1 MPNRTKVLNVKTKKG
16 DDSKCMNG
24 YEKKTALNA
33 KLKEK
38 CGRDGKRRIEQWL

>member
-24 YEKKTALNA
+24 YEK
-33 KLKEK
+33 EK
-38 CGRDGKRRIEQWL
+38 KKNGSECQTKRKNVVETPNDE

>member
-24 YEKKTALNA
+24 YEKEKKKTALNA

-38 CGRDGKRRIEQWL
+38 MW